1 MNYSEKEIEALK
13 DLLYRI
19 ADDQLI
25 IGHRNSEW
33 TGLGPTLE
41 EDIAFSSMAQDK
53 IGHAHTMY
61 QLLYQLGEID
71 PDQNA
76 FNREGGE
83 KAFKC
88 CHLTE
93 QPIANDYAFSLIR
106 HFLFDH
112 AELIRFTLLKE
123 TSFTP
128 LAQIANKICGE
139 IKYHVLHANIWV
151 EQLGSATEESIA
163 RMQTALNQAFPLA
176 LGMFEEGIDE
186 ETLATANLFQGENFV
201 KNEWLKEIQAI
212 IEKTKLTLPS
222 LDETE
227 PVLGGRKGYHTE
239 YLNPLLE
246 EMTEVFAIDPSA
258 EW

>member
-1 MNYSEKEIEALK
+1 MNYTEKEIEALK

-25 IGHRNSEW
+25 MGHRNSEW

-53 IGHAHTMY
+53 IGHAQAMF

-76 FNREGGE
+76 FNRPGGE
-83 KAFKC
+83 KDFKN

-93 QPIANDYAFSLIR
+93 FPMEDYAFSLMR
-106 HFLFDH
+106 HFFFDH

-123 TSFTP
+123 CHFTP
-128 LAQIANKICGE
+128 LSQIGKKISGE
-139 IKYHVLHANIWV
+139 IKYHVLHANIWL
-151 EQLGSATEESIA
+151 EQLGNATEESIA
-163 RMQTALNQAFPLA
+163 RMQTAINLTFPLA
-176 LGMFEEGIDE
+176 LGIFEAGKDE
-186 ETLATANLFQGENFV
+186 ETLASANLFKGEEFL
-201 KNEWLKEIQAI
+201 KREWLKEVKLI
-212 IEKTKLTLPS
+212 IDKTKLTLPLVEEVDAS
-222 LDETE
+222 
-227 PVLGGRKGYHTE
+227 LGGRKGYHTE
-239 YLNPLLE
+239 HLNPLLE

>member
-25 IGHRNSEW
+25 MGHRNSEW

-53 IGHAHTMY
+53 IGHAHVLY

-76 FNREGGE
+76 FNRPAGQKG
-83 KAFKC
+83 FKNS
-88 CHLTE
+88 HLTE
-93 QPIANDYAFSLIR
+93 QPINDYAFSLMR
-106 HFLFDH
+106 HFFFDH
-112 AELIRFTLLKE
+112 AELIRFSLLAE

-128 LAQIANKICGE
+128 LAQIARKLRGE
-139 IKYHVLHANIWV
+139 IKYHVLHANTWI
-151 EQLGSATEESIA
+151 EQLGNATEESIA
-163 RMQTALNQAFPLA
+163 RLQTAINETFPMA
-176 LGMFEEGIDE
+176 LGIFEEGLDE
-186 ETLATANLFQGENFV
+186 ETLAAAKIFKGEAFL
-201 KNEWLKEIQAI
+201 KEEWMKEIQLVLV
-212 IEKTKLTLPS
+212 KTKLTLP
-222 LDETE
+222 LDAEAI
-227 PVLGGRKGYHTE
+227 LGGRKGYHSND
-239 YLNPLLE
+239 LKPLLE

>member
-25 IGHRNSEW
+25 VGHRNSEW

-53 IGHAHTMY
+53 IGHAQAMY
-61 QLLYQLGEID
+61 ELLYQLGEID
-71 PDQNA
+71 IDQNA
-76 FNREGGE
+76 FNRPTGE
-83 KAFKC
+83 KGFKN
-88 CHLTE
+88 CHLVE
-93 QPIANDYAFSLIR
+93 HPIEDYAFSLMR
-106 HFLFDH
+106 HFFFDH

-128 LAQIANKICGE
+128 LAQIAKKISGE

-151 EQLGSATEESIA
+151 EQLGNATEESIA
-163 RMQTALNQAFPLA
+163 RLQTAINLTFPLA
-176 LGMFEEGIDE
+176 LGIFEEGLDE
-186 ETLATANLFQGENFV
+186 ESLASANLFNGEKFL
-201 KNEWLKEIQAI
+201 KEEWLKEVKAI
-212 IEKTKLTLPS
+212 LEKTKLTLP
-222 LDETE
+222 EITTAE
-227 PVLGGRKGYHTE
+227 PSLGGRKGYHTDH
-239 YLNPLLE
+239 LKPLLD
-246 EMTEVFAIDPSA
+246 EMTEVFAIDPAA